1 MSGRM
6 EKRIR
11 NQHGEKFVKYAKYLC
26 ERPWWTRLFVTV
38 FILTHGVKR

>member
-11 NQHGEKFVKYAKYLC
+11 AKHGDKFVRYAVYLC
-26 ERPWWTRLFVTV
+26 ERGFWTRLFVCIFV
-38 FILTHGVKR
+38 LTHPRK

>member
-11 NQHGEKFVKYAKYLC
+11 SKHGEKFVRYAKYLC
-26 ERPWWTRLFVTV
+26 ERGWWTRLFVCIFV
-38 FILTHGVKR
+38 MTHGVKK